1 MNFMEFSLGF
11 PTIATPTSHDT
22 TTGPANYNWE
32 GLKDTILGDTD
43 PGACFCQ
50 ISPSVQ
56 QILAMCNPY
65 GTHVAPKNFGPKK
78 TAELMQP
85 SIMAASP
92 VIEKKTR
99 P

>member
-1 MNFMEFSLGF
+1 MEFSLVF
-11 PTIATPTSHDT
+11 PTATPTSHGT

-43 PGACFCQ
+43 PGDCFCQ

-56 QILAMCNPY
+56 QILACA
-65 GTHVAPKNFGPKK
+65 THMAPMWHPKIWTKKK